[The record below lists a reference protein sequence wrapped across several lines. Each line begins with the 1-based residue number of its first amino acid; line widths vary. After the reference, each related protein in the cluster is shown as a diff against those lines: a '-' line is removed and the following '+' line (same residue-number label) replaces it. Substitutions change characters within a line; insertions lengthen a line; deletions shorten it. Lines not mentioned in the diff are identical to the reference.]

1 MAGFFQQFLKGVGA
15 GFVDDMYL
23 RDYQHA
29 SKIFRENGYAN
40 SPKYKW
46 LFHVYF
52 DINKEQVAGPNVA
65 KIFPS
70 TTNYG
75 LLVKS
80 VDLPKYTLDISE
92 MNQYNRKRLVQTRIR
107 YDPIRIVFHDDNASQ
122 VKQLWSNYYSYYY
135 NDSNQ
140 PNSLYSGNRAMSPSD
155 ATSRLNERN
164 IYKSDIT
171 EDQTWGYIGEAGGS
185 FSNLNLTNAP
195 KVPFFKSIK
204 IFGFNQ
210 HNFSLYVLVNP
221 IIDSFTHDNYN
232 YYETRSVME
241 NQMSIRYETVK
252 YYDGALNGQ
261 NPSTIVDGFGES
273 NQYDTT
279 LSPINRPGTNRT
291 ILGQGGLF
299 DAGEGII
306 NDISSRNY
314 LGALQ
319 TAVRTGRTFR
329 NGRQILNAA
338 KSELVGE
345 VIGNI
350 QQSTR
355 TGFTLPAAGAS
366 ATTSQQQASKTNAR
380 NNQAKNLPTSQNRPG
395 EGI

>member
-1 MAGFFQQFLKGVGA
+1 
-15 GFVDDMYL
+15 
-23 RDYQHA
+23 
-29 SKIFRENGYAN
+29 
-40 SPKYKW
+40 
-46 LFHVYF
+46 
-52 DINKEQVAGPNVA
+52 
-65 KIFPS
+65 
-70 TTNYG
+70 
-75 LLVKS
+75 
-80 VDLPKYTLDISE
+80 

-135 NDSNQ
+135 NDPNQ
-140 PNSLYSGNRAMSPSD
+140 PNSLYAGIKSMSPSE

-164 IYKSDIT
+164 IYNPDIT
-171 EDQTWGYIGEAGGS
+171 DDQTWGYIGESISTKLQKAS
-185 FSNLNLTNAP
+185 
-195 KVPFFKSIK
+195 FFKSIK

-210 HNFSLYVLVNP
+210 HNFALYVLVNP
-221 IIDSFTHDNYN
+221 LIDSFTHDNYN

-306 NDISSRNY
+306 NDISSGNY

-319 TAVRTGRTFR
+319 TAVRTGRKFR

-350 QQSTR
+350 EKSAR
-355 TGFTLPAAGAS
+355 NGWTLPAAGAS

-380 NNQAKNLPTSQNRPG
+380 NNQAKNLLTSQNRPG